1 MNQKKENSRM
11 NAACIFCGTKALNEV
26 VCSYLNDE
34 VQDRS
39 NQDKNMEVEKLQ
51 QMKYQELQK
60 LAKKHGIKANMKIDK
75 LRKALKDYYEKN
87 ADEIEKENKK
97 TPSKDNSSKPL
108 PKVATPVQK
117 CVQSTAAKSSPKPGT
132 PVVAQRAINKSA
144 TPRTTSPIITQYKTT
159 PKSAP
164 KIVKPIVAQ
173 KNTPKSNTPNVKTS
187 SGTPKSNTPKVS
199 TSIPKPNTPK
209 DSKAEVAANK
219 KRKISQT
226 ITPQSESG
234 SKSKRRR
241 STFEVAT
248 PTNNLTPQ
256 VNIEEGSN
264 KRKRRSTFEI
274 TPDIKPS
281 ADKQDAGS
289 VEQGSK
295 KKKSKPSVSPGVQ
308 EMITAMDVDKGD
320 EEMKNTLL
328 KAIDKKVKTAQPS
341 EESTDK
347 KLPTQIPRFAAFL
360 AKKKEEEEA
369 NKKKLTPGNKDWAK
383 IHQKH
388 FDKMESIDDYLKKK
402 KQQREEVT
410 ASVKKARQI
419 LEDTKA
425 AVSKLQNYKTPVKSL
440 FRTPSENSKKPFKPT
455 VFSTKNMDFNFS
467 KSNRKSPRN
476 SCGSIKKPF
485 KPSVLSTSN
494 MNLNFSSMKTPQ
506 NLPRKKSLP
515 NGSTAKSVSTVP
527 RKSTGVTPFRFTAT
541 LNQSLNESKSVK
553 KFDLKASLSRPVT
566 WKMHTGK
573 IKPVEK
579 IPSYLGPPVADTEN
593 KKQPKTPLQRNRDQR
608 RIAKQ
613 KQRKDKKWQ
622 NQIITSYQYEHK
634 YDLDDMLSFL
644 HFQQFSS
651 LFHLMKSDLHILKD
665 SDSDSGKCKAKC
677 VHCSSIIS
685 ANLKVTSN
693 FVTHMKRKHR
703 DIYIT
708 DNEKRVQEQPKMSE
722 FMKKKVK
729 YASTD
734 RRQIQLTDALIKF
747 IAGDLL
753 PLSIVENEDFRNLM
767 ETADPK
773 YQMPSRKYLSSKLLL
788 ENSTEV
794 RNNIMHQMKLAENIN
809 IRNEYEEIIA
819 SFDIAKKIVAIV
831 SDNASN
837 MVKAFSIPGY
847 EDEDIS
853 QDQDSDESD
862 NEVSSSDQ
870 EADSDFDICLPQHVR
885 CYAHSLQLLVKDGLK
900 ECSTH
905 LKTIVNKASQIVN
918 HVRKSVNASDL
929 LEDCNRLQA
938 ANVTR
943 WNSQLHMLRSKVKLS
958 SYERKL
964 LQELCNILEPFE
976 KATLLVQSEN
986 SASASLAIPVTC
998 GLKHQICQISIDY
1011 SSKMISTLK
1020 HSIHSRLSVYEND
1033 DSFTIAAILDPRFKL
1048 RWCENEK
1055 VTKIIDLLKEKNNQI
1070 YAPVSLDDNPVSPP
1084 CKKVKQ
1090 DDFFSFMPSTSTPSR
1105 QRHISGK
1112 SANTEVDEY
1121 LDEPC
1126 ILMSENPILYW
1137 QNNTCRF
1144 PNLAKLACQ
1153 VLCIPAT
1160 SAPVERMSSVAGK
1173 TFRPDRCRLGD
1184 KTFENLMMIKC
1195 NAKNMS

>member
-1 MNQKKENSRM
+1 ME
-11 NAACIFCGTKALNEV
+11 IVTK
-26 VCSYLNDE
+26 
-34 VQDRS
+34 
-39 NQDKNMEVEKLQ
+39 
-51 QMKYQELQK
+51 
-60 LAKKHGIKANMKIDK
+60 
-75 LRKALKDYYEKN
+75 
-87 ADEIEKENKK
+87 
-97 TPSKDNSSKPL
+97 
-108 PKVATPVQK
+108 
-117 CVQSTAAKSSPKPGT
+117 
-132 PVVAQRAINKSA
+132 
-144 TPRTTSPIITQYKTT
+144 IITL
-159 PKSAP
+159 
-164 KIVKPIVAQ
+164 
-173 KNTPKSNTPNVKTS
+173 
-187 SGTPKSNTPKVS
+187 G
-199 TSIPKPNTPK
+199 
-209 DSKAEVAANK
+209 
-219 KRKISQT
+219 
-226 ITPQSESG
+226 
-234 SKSKRRR
+234 
-241 STFEVAT
+241 
-248 PTNNLTPQ
+248 LC
-256 VNIEEGSN
+256 
-264 KRKRRSTFEI
+264 
-274 TPDIKPS
+274 
-281 ADKQDAGS
+281 
-289 VEQGSK
+289 
-295 KKKSKPSVSPGVQ
+295 
-308 EMITAMDVDKGD
+308 
-320 EEMKNTLL
+320 
-328 KAIDKKVKTAQPS
+328 
-341 EESTDK
+341 
-347 KLPTQIPRFAAFL
+347 
-360 AKKKEEEEA
+360 
-369 NKKKLTPGNKDWAK
+369 
-383 IHQKH
+383 
-388 FDKMESIDDYLKKK
+388 
-402 KQQREEVT
+402 
-410 ASVKKARQI
+410 
-419 LEDTKA
+419 
-425 AVSKLQNYKTPVKSL
+425 L
-440 FRTPSENSKKPFKPT
+440 F
-455 VFSTKNMDFNFS
+455 
-467 KSNRKSPRN
+467 
-476 SCGSIKKPF
+476 
-485 KPSVLSTSN
+485 
-494 MNLNFSSMKTPQ
+494 Q
-506 NLPRKKSLP
+506 
-515 NGSTAKSVSTVP
+515 
-527 RKSTGVTPFRFTAT
+527 
-541 LNQSLNESKSVK
+541 
-553 KFDLKASLSRPVT
+553 
-566 WKMHTGK
+566 
-573 IKPVEK
+573 
-579 IPSYLGPPVADTEN
+579 
-593 KKQPKTPLQRNRDQR
+593 
-608 RIAKQ
+608 
-613 KQRKDKKWQ
+613 
-622 NQIITSYQYEHK
+622 
-634 YDLDDMLSFL
+634 
-644 HFQQFSS
+644 
-651 LFHLMKSDLHILKD
+651 
-665 SDSDSGKCKAKC
+665 
-677 VHCSSIIS
+677 
-685 ANLKVTSN
+685 
-693 FVTHMKRKHR
+693 RKHR

-729 YASTD
+729 YASSD
-734 RRQIQLTDALIKF
+734 QRQIQLTDALIKF

-753 PLSIVENEDFRNLM
+753 PLSIVESEDFRNLM

-788 ENSTEV
+788 EKSTEV
-794 RNNIMHQMKLAENIN
+794 RNNIMHQMKLAENICLTVDIWSSRQMRGYLGITGHFILDWTLRSVMICCKRFCGKHTAEN

-885 CYAHSLQLLVKDGLK
+885 CYAHSLQLVVKDGLK

-943 WNSQLHMLRSKVKLS
+943 WNSQLHMLRSVLNVPEDKLNKIDYKVKLS

-1160 SAPVERMSSVAGK
+1160 SAPVERMFSVAGK

>member
-1 MNQKKENSRM
+1 MQL
-11 NAACIFCGTKALNEV
+11 G
-26 VCSYLNDE
+26 
-34 VQDRS
+34 
-39 NQDKNMEVEKLQ
+39 
-51 QMKYQELQK
+51 
-60 LAKKHGIKANMKIDK
+60 
-75 LRKALKDYYEKN
+75 
-87 ADEIEKENKK
+87 
-97 TPSKDNSSKPL
+97 
-108 PKVATPVQK
+108 
-117 CVQSTAAKSSPKPGT
+117 
-132 PVVAQRAINKSA
+132 
-144 TPRTTSPIITQYKTT
+144 
-159 PKSAP
+159 
-164 KIVKPIVAQ
+164 
-173 KNTPKSNTPNVKTS
+173 
-187 SGTPKSNTPKVS
+187 
-199 TSIPKPNTPK
+199 
-209 DSKAEVAANK
+209 
-219 KRKISQT
+219 
-226 ITPQSESG
+226 
-234 SKSKRRR
+234 
-241 STFEVAT
+241 
-248 PTNNLTPQ
+248 
-256 VNIEEGSN
+256 
-264 KRKRRSTFEI
+264 
-274 TPDIKPS
+274 
-281 ADKQDAGS
+281 
-289 VEQGSK
+289 
-295 KKKSKPSVSPGVQ
+295 
-308 EMITAMDVDKGD
+308 
-320 EEMKNTLL
+320 
-328 KAIDKKVKTAQPS
+328 
-341 EESTDK
+341 
-347 KLPTQIPRFAAFL
+347 
-360 AKKKEEEEA
+360 
-369 NKKKLTPGNKDWAK
+369 
-383 IHQKH
+383 
-388 FDKMESIDDYLKKK
+388 
-402 KQQREEVT
+402 
-410 ASVKKARQI
+410 
-419 LEDTKA
+419 
-425 AVSKLQNYKTPVKSL
+425 VKS
-440 FRTPSENSKKPFKPT
+440 
-455 VFSTKNMDFNFS
+455 
-467 KSNRKSPRN
+467 
-476 SCGSIKKPF
+476 
-485 KPSVLSTSN
+485 
-494 MNLNFSSMKTPQ
+494 
-506 NLPRKKSLP
+506 
-515 NGSTAKSVSTVP
+515 
-527 RKSTGVTPFRFTAT
+527 
-541 LNQSLNESKSVK
+541 
-553 KFDLKASLSRPVT
+553 
-566 WKMHTGK
+566 
-573 IKPVEK
+573 
-579 IPSYLGPPVADTEN
+579 
-593 KKQPKTPLQRNRDQR
+593 R
-608 RIAKQ
+608 R
-613 KQRKDKKWQ
+613 
-622 NQIITSYQYEHK
+622 E
-634 YDLDDMLSFL
+634 
-644 HFQQFSS
+644 
-651 LFHLMKSDLHILKD
+651 ILKD

-693 FVTHMKRKHR
+693 FVTHMKCGVNNERLVIVKEPGFFAVYIIRKHR
-703 DIYIT
+703 YIYIT

-734 RRQIQLTDALIKF
+734 QRQIQLTDALIKF

-753 PLSIVENEDFRNLM
+753 PLSIVESEDFRNLM

-794 RNNIMHQMKLAENIN
+794 RNNIMHQMKLAENICLTVDIWSSRQMRGYLGITGHFILDWTLRSVMFCCKRFCGKHTAEN

-885 CYAHSLQLLVKDGLK
+885 CYAHSLQLFVKDGLK

-943 WNSQLHMLRSKVKLS
+943 WNSQLHMLRSVLNVPEDKLNKIDYKVKLS

-1160 SAPVERMSSVAGK
+1160 SAPVERMFSVAGK